1 MQSQFED
8 IMKTTLDRWAKEDGV
23 TNSASLSFY
32 ALMGFPSLLLFTLF
46 IGSIFLKQ
54 QLLEAAI
61 LTDVSVV
68 ADDVAIEALN
78 SLFTQLSISSPSN
91 FGIVF
96 SFLIY
101 LWSAGNIFFQIKK
114 MINKMWGLA
123 PSNKNWLH
131 HFFHTRLSALIAA
144 IAFGMLV
151 SVSTL
156 FEMIFFVI
164 SDAVQAAFSISVDT
178 IQYASFGINFM
189 TLIVLFMYLFR
200 VLPDANMD
208 LKYVFMSSLLTVLLL
223 TLGKYVIG
231 IYLSYSSITTV
242 YGTIGSILVI
252 LLWIYMSSIIVTFM
266 IVFTGVYADY
276 DSHMQDKAL

>member
-1 MQSQFED
+1 
-8 IMKTTLDRWAKEDGV
+8 MKTTLDRWTKEDGI
-23 TNSASLSFY
+23 TNSASLSFH
-32 ALMGFPSLLLFTLF
+32 ALIGIPSLLLFTLF

-54 QLLEAAI
+54 QLLQAAI
-61 LTDVSVV
+61 LTDVSVF
-68 ADDVAIEALN
+68 AGDVAIEALN
-78 SLFTQLSISSPSN
+78 TLFTQLSVSSPSN

-114 MINKMWGLA
+114 LINKMWGLT
-123 PSNKNWLH
+123 PSNKHWLH
-131 HFFHTRLSALIAA
+131 QFFHTRLSALIGAL
-144 IAFGMLV
+144 AFGIIV

-164 SDAVQAAFSISVDT
+164 SDALQAAFSVSVNS
-178 IQYASFGINFM
+178 IQYASFGINFL
-189 TLIVLFMYLFR
+189 TLILLFMYLFR
-200 VLPDANMD
+200 ILPDATMD
-208 LKYVFMSSLLTVLLL
+208 IKYVFMGSLLTVLLL

-242 YGTIGSILVI
+242 YGTIGSILVV

-266 IVFTGVYADY
+266 IVFMGVYADY
-276 DSHMQDKAL
+276 DSHMRGKVL

>member
-1 MQSQFED
+1 MLSQFQE
-8 IMKTTLDRWAKEDGV
+8 IMKTTLDKWTIEDGI
-23 TNSASLSFY
+23 TNSASLSFH
-32 ALMGFPSLLLFTLF
+32 ALIGLPSLLLFTLF
-46 IGSIFLKQ
+46 MGSIFLKQ
-54 QLLEAAI
+54 QLLKAAI
-61 LTDVSVV
+61 LTDASVF
-68 ADDVAIEALN
+68 ADDVAIETLN
-78 SLFTQLSISSPSN
+78 SLFTQLSVSTPSN

-114 MINKMWGLA
+114 LINKMWNLA
-123 PSNKNWLH
+123 PSNKHWLH
-131 HFFHTRLSALIAA
+131 NFFHTRLSALIAA
-144 IAFGMLV
+144 LAFGMLV

-164 SDAVQAAFSISVDT
+164 SDALQTAFSISLGTV
-178 IQYASFGINFM
+178 QYASFGINFI

-200 VLPDANMD
+200 VLPDARVN
-208 LKYVFMSSLLTVLLL
+208 LKYVFTGSFLTVLLL

-231 IYLSYSSITTV
+231 IYLSYSNITTV
-242 YGTIGSILVI
+242 YGTIGSILVV

-276 DSHMQDKAL
+276 DSKVQNTSL